1 MAMVDGR
8 TLLARSL
15 QAIAPSCLA
24 AAVNAD
30 PASGAAKVAN
40 EAGYEV
46 VSDDPAHPQGPL
58 AGVAAG
64 LLWARREG
72 LDGLITLPSDTP
84 FVGAEIVAGM
94 AAAIGESAACYAV
107 SFDGPHWLCAVWT
120 VGLGADLEHALA
132 KGAHPAVGAF
142 LQEVGARAVM
152 FPEPARFTNV
162 NRPSDLIASTRGA
175 DREV

>member
-94 AAAIGESAACYAV
+94 TAAIGESAACYAV

>member
-1 MAMVDGR
+1 M
-8 TLLARSL
+8 T
-15 QAIAPSCLA
+15 
-24 AAVNAD
+24 
-30 PASGAAKVAN
+30 
-40 EAGYEV
+40 
-46 VSDDPAHPQGPL
+46 
-58 AGVAAG
+58 
-64 LLWARREG
+64 
-72 LDGLITLPSDTP
+72 
-84 FVGAEIVAGM
+84 
-94 AAAIGESAACYAV
+94 AAIGEFAACYAV